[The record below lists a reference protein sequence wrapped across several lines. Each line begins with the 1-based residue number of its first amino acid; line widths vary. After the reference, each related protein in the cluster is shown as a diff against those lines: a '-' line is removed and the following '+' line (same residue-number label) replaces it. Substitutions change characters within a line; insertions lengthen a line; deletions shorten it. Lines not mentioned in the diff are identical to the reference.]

1 MRRKNN
7 ITSQYI
13 DTRILQLK
21 EDHDKAKDPHDQ
33 KWYNR
38 LIQELEWARQ
48 AVSGKFENPK
58 LIKNSSATSTISIS
72 VMPLSL
78 MTLVKSIGLL
88 FGFSSK
94 TRS

>member
-7 ITSQYI
+7 ITNQYI

-21 EDHDKAKDPHDQ
+21 EDNDKAKDPHDQ

-48 AVSGKFENPK
+48 AVSGKFEK
-58 LIKNSSATSTISIS
+58 DCALEIWK
-72 VMPLSL
+72 
-78 MTLVKSIGLL
+78 
-88 FGFSSK
+88 
-94 TRS
+94 

>member
-48 AVSGKFENPK
+48 AWK
-58 LIKNSSATSTISIS
+58 
-72 VMPLSL
+72 
-78 MTLVKSIGLL
+78 
-88 FGFSSK
+88 
-94 TRS
+94 

>member
-38 LIQELEWARQ
+38 LIQELEWARLYQ
-48 AVSGKFENPK
+48 VNLKKIALWRFGNDCNSYDGRFIHLGKYRI
-58 LIKNSSATSTISIS
+58 L
-72 VMPLSL
+72 
-78 MTLVKSIGLL
+78 
-88 FGFSSK
+88 
-94 TRS
+94 

>member
-1 MRRKNN
+1 MKKEFGVTRIIVFMRRKNN
-7 ITSQYI
+7 ITSRYI

-48 AVSGKFENPK
+48 AVSGKFEK
-58 LIKNSSATSTISIS
+58 DCALEIWK
-72 VMPLSL
+72 
-78 MTLVKSIGLL
+78 
-88 FGFSSK
+88 
-94 TRS
+94 